1 MTSKIKIS
9 GDVVT
14 TDSTASLGLEIWLNH
29 QLVFDQPWVRN
40 QENFSFEFDDDEGQH
55 ELRFVMKNK
64 TADHTQLGANG
75 DLVRDACLVISN
87 VTFDDIP
94 LDHVITEKTVY
105 SHNFNGS
112 GPSTQSKFYGTLGCN
127 GTVSLK
133 FTTPMYLWLLENL

>member
-29 QLVFDQPWVRN
+29 QLVFDQPWVRG
-40 QENFSFEFDDDEGQH
+40 QEQFSFEFDDDEGQH

-64 TADHTQLGANG
+64 TADHTQLDANG
-75 DLVRDACLVISN
+75 NLVRDACLVISN

-105 SHNFNGS
+105 SHDFNGS
-112 GPSTQSKFYGTLGCN
+112 GPSTQGKFYGTLGCN
-127 GTVSLK
+127 GTVSLG